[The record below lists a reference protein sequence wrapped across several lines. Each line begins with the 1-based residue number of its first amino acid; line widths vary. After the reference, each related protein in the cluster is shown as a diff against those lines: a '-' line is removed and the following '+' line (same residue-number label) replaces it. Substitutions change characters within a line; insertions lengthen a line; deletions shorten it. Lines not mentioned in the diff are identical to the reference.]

1 MKKKIITTVCIAALL
16 SIGCDN
22 NSDDF
27 NNNHDAAYEVS
38 PEVLLTNAEKQLTD
52 EVTSGSVNFSPFRFF
67 DQYWAQVI
75 YNTESRYS
83 LTSRL
88 VTDNVWNELYRDV
101 LGNLASAKRYI
112 DAETITDQAQHD
124 NKLAI
129 IEILNVYTFQI
140 LVDAFGDVPYSE
152 ALNLQIKLPKYDN
165 DSDIYP
171 QLITRLD
178 AAIAKLDTS
187 APSFGN
193 AEMIYNGDV
202 AQWIKFAN
210 SLKVKI
216 GLNLADVNPTLAQ
229 ATVESGYNGGV
240 ILSNADNATF
250 EYAGSAPNYN
260 PLYGDLVASNRIDF
274 VPAKTIV
281 DALNTNN
288 DPRRAV
294 YFTQAP
300 AGGYIG
306 GVYGGTNTNFPTLS
320 QIGSIFKTPDLE
332 GQLMESMEVNFYL
345 AEAAARGYNV
355 GNTAEYYYNQG
366 VMESFRFWGLTDAEA
381 LTYLAQPDI
390 AYATAP
396 GDFKQKIGM
405 QVWYSFFN
413 RPFEAWNA
421 YRRLDY
427 PQLAAPSNASSV
439 ADGQVPKRLFYPI
452 NERTVNTTNYEAAVE
467 AIGGVD
473 RLRVHVFWDVN

>member
-1 MKKKIITTVCIAALL
+1 MKKKILSTICIAALFAT
-16 SIGCDN
+16 GCDN

-27 NNNHDAAYEVS
+27 NNNHDSAYEVT
-38 PEVLLTNAEKQLTD
+38 PEVLLTNAEKQLVD
-52 EVTSGSVNFSPFRFF
+52 EMTTGSVNSSPFRFF

-101 LGNLASAKRYI
+101 LGNLASATKYI
-112 DAETITDQAQHD
+112 EAETVTNQAQHE

-129 IEILNVYTFQI
+129 IEILNVYTFQV
-140 LVDAFGDVPYSE
+140 LVDAYGDVPYSE
-152 ALNLQIKLPKYDN
+152 ALNVNIKLPKYDN
-165 DSDIYP
+165 DEDIYP
-171 QLITRLD
+171 QLISRLD
-178 AAIAKLDTS
+178 AAIANLDAS
-187 APSFGN
+187 EPSFGN

-202 AQWIKFAN
+202 NQWIKFAN
-210 SLKVKI
+210 SLKIKI
-216 GLNLADVNPTLAQ
+216 GINLADVNPTLAQ
-229 ATVESGYNGGV
+229 STVESGYSGGA
-240 ILSNADNATF
+240 ILSNSDNAAF
-250 EYAGSAPNYN
+250 EYSGSAPNYN

-281 DALNTNN
+281 NAMNTTA

-306 GVYGGTNTNFPTLS
+306 GVYGGTNSNFPTLS
-320 QIGSIFKTPDLE
+320 QIGAIFKTPDLK

-345 AEAAARGYNV
+345 AEAAERGYNV

-366 VMESFRFWGLTDAEA
+366 VMESFRFWGLSDADA
-381 LTYLAQPDI
+381 LSYLAQPDI
-390 AYATAP
+390 AYTTAP
-396 GDFKQKIGM
+396 GDYKQKIGM

-413 RPFEAWNA
+413 RPFEAWNS
-421 YRRLDY
+421 YRRLDN
-427 PQLAAPSNASSV
+427 PALAAPSNASST

-452 NERTVNTTNYEAAVE
+452 NERTVNSNNYQAAVE

-473 RLRVHVFWDVN
+473 RMRVKVFWDIN